1 MKLWEFYKKLEQ
13 PNASSRIT
21 TRLLIFCEGSI
32 GMAVSLFS
40 HNAEAY
46 ETAIAMLAETGKA
59 TIIHP
64 TGTG

>member
-1 MKLWEFYKKLEQ
+1 MQAAGYH
-13 PNASSRIT
+13 PTAY
-21 TRLLIFCEGSI
+21 FCEGSI